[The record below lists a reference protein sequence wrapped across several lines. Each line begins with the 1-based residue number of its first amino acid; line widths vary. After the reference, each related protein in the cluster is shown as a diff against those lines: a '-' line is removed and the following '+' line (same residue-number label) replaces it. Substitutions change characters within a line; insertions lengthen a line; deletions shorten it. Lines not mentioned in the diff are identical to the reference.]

1 MAEFTNAVYGEP
13 VEFKVAEGETLA
25 MSRGNKGF
33 FAMGQLSREFDTGL
47 PDGEYCDI
55 ISECRQKVQ
64 VSGGK
69 AFIGNLMLCFCNS
82 KITLI
87 IAIYFEHFFILSS
100 SRGAMVTVLT
110 DLILVSYKIFDFQ
123 DFLLSYINSKLLA
136 LFYLCAEQQIN

>member
-1 MAEFTNAVYGEP
+1 MAEFTNTVYGEP

-55 ISECRQKVQ
+55 ISECRQKVK

-82 KITLI
+82 EITL

-100 SRGAMVTVLT
+100 SRANIHSGLNFETFIHRVNAKLFFCFLFMRRTT
-110 DLILVSYKIFDFQ
+110 INLIIHEPITY
-123 DFLLSYINSKLLA
+123 
-136 LFYLCAEQQIN
+136 